1 MATLEGIGKIN
12 ATISS
17 KEEKIQVLIKP
28 TEKLKAI
35 ISLGGAPADTY
46 KGVYEVIP
54 TAHQDVV
61 LNVKQ
66 KVMTEN
72 VTVKSIPI
80 YKMTNTSGGTTVSIG

>member
-1 MATLEGIGKIN
+1 MVTLEGIGKIN

-17 KEEKIQVLIKP
+17 GEGKIQVLLKP
-28 TEKLKAI
+28 AEELKAA

-46 KGVYEVIP
+46 KGIYEVIP

-61 LNVKQ
+61 LNVRQ
-66 KVMTEN
+66 KIMAEN